1 MSNLALDAALN
12 GSSPLSGHRFDRVL
26 KQIELR
32 VGDDRSV
39 QRLSLSSAGHLYK
52 REGQADRQQASQATE
67 ERSLRVAPGQLVINP
82 MWLTGGSIAVSD
94 VAGAVSPDY
103 RVFEANRDVVEPR
116 YLHHLVRSQPY
127 RDQYNLFV
135 RANTTFDRRI
145 QQDDID
151 QMPLWLPRLQEQR
164 RIADF
169 LDDRVARIHQIIS
182 ARRSQIELLKKAS
195 RARLQDLQD
204 EWSEKHG
211 WTRLS
216 RALRGLEQ
224 GWSPQAE
231 AVPAPFD
238 EWGVMRAGCVNGG
251 IFREDDNK
259 RLPDGVE
266 PKTRYEIRPG
276 DLLMSRASGSL
287 DLIGNVAVVPDS
299 VRGRLLLC
307 DKVYRLS
314 PDDGWSSSFLA
325 TMLRTHKNRELIRLG
340 VSGAEGMA
348 NNLPSGVIRGLVV
361 PTVPAGQ
368 QSVST
373 AIASGIES
381 AARLGEA
388 RLAMS
393 VDLLQEYKQAL
404 ITAAVT
410 GEIDVTTAKS
420 GIPG

>member
-1 MSNLALDAALN
+1 
-12 GSSPLSGHRFDRVL
+12 
-26 KQIELR
+26 
-32 VGDDRSV
+32 
-39 QRLSLSSAGHLYK
+39 
-52 REGQADRQQASQATE
+52 
-67 ERSLRVAPGQLVINP
+67 

-164 RIADF
+164 RIADC
-169 LDDRVARIHQIIS
+169 LDDRVARIEQIIS
-182 ARRSQIELLKKAS
+182 ARRSQIELLKTAS

-287 DLIGNVAVVPDS
+287 DLIGSVAVVPDS